1 MYLRGVSEQVSIL
14 EARKFSIHCD
24 FRVCSCMTRDW
35 SLIFES
41 HFYPLEIQKEIF
53 MDTLPKKILSWQI
66 CIWKIFN
73 VICHLDLQTKKKK
86 KTIRFSYIPIRMARL
101 KAVTTLNAAIESLLH
116 ESWECK
122 MILFFLVNSLAF
134 LTKLNILLLRDPAI
148 VLLDIYTNKLKTYVH
163 T

>member
-1 MYLRGVSEQVSIL
+1 MSFV
-14 EARKFSIHCD
+14 
-24 FRVCSCMTRDW
+24 
-35 SLIFES
+35 
-41 HFYPLEIQKEIF
+41 
-53 MDTLPKKILSWQI
+53 
-66 CIWKIFN
+66 IWTCK
-73 VICHLDLQTKKKK
+73 LKKKK